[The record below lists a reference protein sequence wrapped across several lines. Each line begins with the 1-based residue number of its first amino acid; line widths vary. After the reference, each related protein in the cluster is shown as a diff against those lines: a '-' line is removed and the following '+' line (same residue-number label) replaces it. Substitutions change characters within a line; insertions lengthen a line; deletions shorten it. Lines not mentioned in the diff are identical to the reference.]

1 MTTIPTVTLNDGV
14 LMPQVGFG
22 VFQVP
27 DDEAQ
32 RAVEAALE
40 AGYRSIDTAM
50 IYGNEAGV
58 GRALATSGVPRE
70 ELFVTTKLW
79 VADLGAGRARP
90 ALDASLELA
99 RTLAAFPQTCLRHD
113 RAALLEQE
121 GLDEDEAL
129 RREFAHGQISL
140 QADTVAGATR
150 FAPFR
155 M

>member
-40 AGYRSIDTAM
+40 AGYHSIDTAM

-58 GRALATSGVPRE
+58 GRAIALGDWSAVRKAPGSSRRTRSATVSSSSGDISDAE
-70 ELFVTTKLW
+70 TT
-79 VADLGAGRARP
+79 RP
-90 ALDASLELA
+90 DPVS
-99 RTLAAFPQTCLRHD
+99 
-113 RAALLEQE
+113 
-121 GLDEDEAL
+121 
-129 RREFAHGQISL
+129 
-140 QADTVAGATR
+140 
-150 FAPFR
+150 
-155 M
+155 